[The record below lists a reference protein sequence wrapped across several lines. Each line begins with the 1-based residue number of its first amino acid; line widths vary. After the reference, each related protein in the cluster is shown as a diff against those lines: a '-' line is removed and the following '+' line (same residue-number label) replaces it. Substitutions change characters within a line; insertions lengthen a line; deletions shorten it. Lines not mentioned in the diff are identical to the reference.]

1 MALVRLKFNSWRHHG
16 RRARLESGFTL
27 IEVLVALTIA
37 SVALLSALR
46 ATGSMALSSE
56 ELKLRTLAQWS
67 AENQLS
73 LIRIQGEI
81 PQLGKRELPCMQAD
95 IPLNCQIEVFTMP
108 AQAFRRVEVTVYGG
122 LDNHRLVGL
131 IGFSSQVGN

>member
-1 MALVRLKFNSWRHHG
+1 MALVRLKFNNRSRQ
-16 RRARLESGFTL
+16 RRGFTL

-37 SVALLSALR
+37 SVALLAAMR

-73 LIRIQGEI
+73 MIRIQGEV
-81 PQLGKRELPCMQAD
+81 PQLGKREAPCPQAN
-95 IPLNCQIEVFTMP
+95 IALNCQIEVFAMP
-108 AQAFRRVEVTVYGG
+108 AQAFRRVEVSVYGG
-122 LDNHRLVGL
+122 LDNHRLVRL

>member
-1 MALVRLKFNSWRHHG
+1 MALVRLKFNNRSRQ
-16 RRARLESGFTL
+16 RRGFTL

-37 SVALLSALR
+37 SVALLAAMR

-73 LIRIQGEI
+73 MIRIQGEV
-81 PQLGKRELPCMQAD
+81 PQLGKREAPCPQAD
-95 IPLNCQIEVFTMP
+95 ISLNCQIEVFAMP
-108 AQAFRRVEVTVYGG
+108 AQAFRRVEVSVYGG
-122 LDNHRLVGL
+122 LDKHRLVRL

>member
-1 MALVRLKFNSWRHHG
+1 MALVRLKFNNRSRQ
-16 RRARLESGFTL
+16 RRGFTL

-37 SVALLSALR
+37 SVALLAAMR

-73 LIRIQGEI
+73 MIRIQGEV
-81 PQLGKRELPCMQAD
+81 PQLGKREAPCPQAD
-95 IPLNCQIEVFTMP
+95 ISLNCQI
-108 AQAFRRVEVTVYGG
+108 
-122 LDNHRLVGL
+122 
-131 IGFSSQVGN
+131 